1 VNDPTIL
8 AIGVAAALLLLIFI
22 LQTRRLSRAWLRWL
36 PASLRDMIDTY
47 FEAPPALHPDAPDPN
62 QITADADAAS
72 HDQRIAAV
80 LRHLFSFAHGLR
92 DVEHYLIRFAIAFVI
107 AAAKALALAAFVMT
121 LASL

>member
-1 VNDPTIL
+1 MNEPTIL
-8 AIGVAAALLLLIFI
+8 AIGVASALLLLIFI
-22 LQTRRLSRAWLRWL
+22 LQTPRVSRVWLRWL
-36 PASLRDMIDTY
+36 PASLSAMIEAY
-47 FEAPPALHPDAPDPN
+47 FDAPPALHPDVPDPN

-107 AAAKALALAAFVMT
+107 AAAGVLALTAFAMT